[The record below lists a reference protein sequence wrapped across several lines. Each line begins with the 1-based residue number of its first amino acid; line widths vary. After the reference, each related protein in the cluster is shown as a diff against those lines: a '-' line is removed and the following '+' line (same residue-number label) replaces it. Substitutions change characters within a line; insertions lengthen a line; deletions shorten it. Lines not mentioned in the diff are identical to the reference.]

1 MILIT
6 GGLGYIG
13 KNIAYHL
20 LLKGEQIFLI
30 DNFSNC
36 SVKSLSKLRDLVDKN
51 GINKNNL
58 QFCKVDVSNDQD
70 FERWFNID
78 FPYYKGV
85 YNMSNIKAII
95 HCAGYK
101 SVSESITNPYEYYK
115 NNIYSTLNVIK
126 LAMFLNE
133 GNNKVPIIFSSS
145 ITVYGNV
152 ETTINDN
159 LKCDLQS
166 IQSPYGKTKFMIE
179 EILKDVSYQIPSICL
194 RYFNP
199 IGCYEGLHEEITS
212 KTTNIIPSL
221 IKSISN
227 NEEFHIFGNDYNT
240 RDGTCIRDYIDV
252 RDLAEAH
259 YLSLNYALKTNFDVI
274 NLGSKTGTT
283 VKELIDKFEKVK
295 DIKIKYKIV
304 DRREGDCALS
314 TCESKKA
321 YDLLG
326 WKTEYTL
333 EESLSSFPLN

>member
-1 MILIT
+1 
-6 GGLGYIG
+6 
-13 KNIAYHL
+13 
-20 LLKGEQIFLI
+20 
-30 DNFSNC
+30 
-36 SVKSLSKLRDLVDKN
+36 
-51 GINKNNL
+51 
-58 QFCKVDVSNDQD
+58 
-70 FERWFNID
+70 
-78 FPYYKGV
+78 
-85 YNMSNIKAII
+85 
-95 HCAGYK
+95 
-101 SVSESITNPYEYYK
+101 
-115 NNIYSTLNVIK
+115 
-126 LAMFLNE
+126 
-133 GNNKVPIIFSSS
+133 
-145 ITVYGNV
+145 
-152 ETTINDN
+152 
-159 LKCDLQS
+159 
-166 IQSPYGKTKFMIE
+166 MIE